1 MMVDVQTEQNLD
13 NTPFLLS
20 GTAIKTTTA
29 VIAEINPHD
38 FPLAQFT
45 IMAKVSATG
54 KWKPFVDET
63 AEDGTAI
70 PQGIYVGADI
80 PDDGSGPPAKILEQS
95 NVEIVIGGNIM
106 VAEEKLVLENSKTL
120 DTVIVIG
127 EVGSPQD
134 ERTVRDRLQSVGITP
149 VPITYIN
156 EYAV

>member
-1 MMVDVQTEQNLD
+1 MAEVQTEQNLD

-20 GTAIKTTTA
+20 GTAIKTTSAT
-29 VIAEINPHD
+29 IRQIDPHTEGD
-38 FPLAQFT
+38 IKQFT
-45 IMAKVSATG
+45 VMSKNATTK
-54 KWKPFVDET
+54 KWEPFINEA

-80 PDDGSGPPAKILEQS
+80 LQATVEAADVV

-120 DTVIVIG
+120 DTIIVIG

-149 VPITYIN
+149 VPLTYIN